1 MNHRSLAS
9 FFLLFSLLFAQIA
22 AADIVT
28 DVRTALAQ
36 RNFTAASSELQQYR
50 TLHGVDPEYLE
61 AVSWLARGFL
71 SADQLDQAETNAK
84 QTESD
89 AKTLLAKRS
98 LDAEPH
104 LPQALGAAIEVEAQV
119 LSLRG
124 QNPQALAL
132 LRRNIATY
140 GNTSLRARLQ
150 KNLNMLGLVG
160 QPAPALSTAEY
171 LGVRPVSLAQMKG
184 SPVLLFFW
192 AHWCGDC
199 KYEGPVIS
207 QLSSEFAAKGLKV
220 EAPTQLY
227 GYAAYGED
235 AAPKDELAYIG
246 RVWQHYYP
254 GLQDVAVPVSKA
266 NFDHYGAS
274 TTPLL
279 VLIDRKGHVALY
291 HPGVMQYDDLRA
303 AIEKAMM

>member
-1 MNHRSLAS
+1 MSPRILAR
-9 FFLLFSLLFAQIA
+9 LFLFASVFCAQLA
-22 AADIVT
+22 VADIIT

-36 RNFTAASSELQQYR
+36 ENFAAAASELQSYR
-50 TLHGVDPEYLE
+50 AQRGANPEYLE
-61 AVSWLARGFL
+61 ALSWMARGSV
-71 SADQLDQAETNAK
+71 SANQLDQADTYAK
-84 QTESD
+84 QTESE
-89 AKTLLAKRS
+89 ARALLGRRS

-104 LPQALGAAIEVEAQV
+104 LPLALGAALEVQAQV
-119 LSLRG
+119 LALRG
-124 QNPQALAL
+124 QNAQAIAL
-132 LRRNIATY
+132 LRRSLVTY

-150 KNLNMLGLVG
+150 KNLNMLGLIG
-160 QPAPALSTAEY
+160 QPAPLLSTAEY
-171 LGVRPVSLAQMKG
+171 LGIRPIPMAQLKG
-184 SPVLLFFW
+184 APVLLFFW

-199 KYEGPVIS
+199 KYEGPIIS

-279 VLIDRKGHVALY
+279 VLIDRKGRVALY

-303 AIEKAMM
+303 AIEKAM